1 MAIRNIVH
9 EGDDILRKRAK
20 EVPEINAR
28 IIMLLED
35 MADTLKEQEGVGL
48 AANQVG
54 VLKRIFIADVGDGV
68 IELINPEIIEVRGKQ
83 EEEEGCLSVPG
94 IIGMVER
101 PEYVKISAL
110 NRSGKSVIYEGT
122 ELLARVFC
130 HEHDHLEGMLF
141 IDKAKDLRSASDE
154 EEEDL

>member
-68 IELINPEIIEVRGKQ
+68 IELINPEIIEVRGRQ

-110 NRSGKSVIYEGT
+110 DRSGKRVVYEGT

-141 IDKAKDLRSASDE
+141 IDKAKDLRSGEDE